1 MKRPLMGMVATY
13 LFLVLTGL
21 VLIYPLVYMA
31 LGSFTTSAEYLRT
44 RYIPIPS
51 RIRFD
56 PYVTIFTGPGEVL
69 PALQVTLRREAW
81 FIILGLLVSLFGG
94 YVFSR
99 MRFPGRDTLFM
110 LFLTGLMVPG
120 MLISLPLYMIMVR
133 FPLVGGNN
141 ISGMGGQG
149 LLNSWAALL
158 VLGMVDVFSVFLM
171 KQNMDMIPMEY
182 EEAAVMD
189 GAGLFT
195 TLFRIYVPM
204 LKPVV
209 AVIVVQTFIGV
220 WNDYFFPLI
229 LVSGKPNLAPLAV
242 ALQRM
247 VWRVSYGGGK
257 GVGLPPFDVVFA
269 SGTFMC
275 LPPILLFV
283 LLQRHFVQGLVG
295 VGIRG

>member
-1 MKRPLMGMVATY
+1 
-13 LFLVLTGL
+13 
-21 VLIYPLVYMA
+21 
-31 LGSFTTSAEYLRT
+31 
-44 RYIPIPS
+44 
-51 RIRFD
+51 
-56 PYVTIFTGPGEVL
+56 
-69 PALQVTLRREAW
+69 
-81 FIILGLLVSLFGG
+81 
-94 YVFSR
+94 
-99 MRFPGRDTLFM
+99 M